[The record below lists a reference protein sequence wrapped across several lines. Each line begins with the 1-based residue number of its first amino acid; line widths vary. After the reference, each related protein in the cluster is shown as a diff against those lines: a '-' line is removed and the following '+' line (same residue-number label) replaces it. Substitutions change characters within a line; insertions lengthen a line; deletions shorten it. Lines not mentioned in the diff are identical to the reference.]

1 MFIVTCNELKEQRKF
16 IIGKSKYV
24 TGRLNNYDKM
34 NQYDIIYTKAF
45 ETEREMNL
53 AESIVLEKLTQYG
66 DQANKDRFILLIGS
80 SITLF
85 TDVIDKAYNCF
96 Y

>member
-1 MFIVTCNELKEQRKF
+1 M
-16 IIGKSKYV
+16 